1 MPHETLKKGP
11 VMRTPAICLTLLGL
25 VMTQACKQPVG
36 SGPSQPTLALSSSGL
51 GMADLRIGQ
60 GASPTL
66 GQVCT
71 IEALGWIEEDKG
83 QRRIILDT
91 RKRGYPATF
100 PLGVGRVIKGWDEG
114 LATMK
119 KGGKRLLRVP
129 PSLGYNPAEAGA
141 DIPPGATLWFEL
153 ELMDIR

>member
-1 MPHETLKKGP
+1 
-11 VMRTPAICLTLLGL
+11 MRTPVICLTLLSLGL
-25 VMTQACKQPVG
+25 IQACKQPVG
-36 SGPSQPTLALSSSGL
+36 HAPSQPSLASTSSGL

-66 GQVCT
+66 GQTCT
-71 IEALGWIEEDKG
+71 VEVLGWVELDKG
-83 QRRIILDT
+83 QRRVILDT
-91 RKRGYPATF
+91 RKRGYPAMF
-100 PLGVGRVIKGWDEG
+100 PLGVGRVIKGWEEG
-114 LATMK
+114 LATMS

-129 PSLGYNPAEAGA
+129 PSLGYSSAEAGA